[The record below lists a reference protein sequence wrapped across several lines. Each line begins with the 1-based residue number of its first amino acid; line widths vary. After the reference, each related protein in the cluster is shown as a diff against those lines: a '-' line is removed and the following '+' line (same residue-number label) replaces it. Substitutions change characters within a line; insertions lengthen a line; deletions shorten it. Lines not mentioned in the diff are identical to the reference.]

1 MPADGVGYAHLSS
14 FSDHSNEVSMD
25 HYAGIFGKQ
34 NRDEAFEEAKRARE
48 KLMTKQQTG
57 SERSVLFN
65 RACALMLDQ
74 KFEETIVAY
83 RAMARQFPADEGLC
97 EAQIGA
103 ALFFLDRHDE
113 AIASYLKALALG
125 QDATMLAENVFEAC
139 EALAQQ
145 HGDPTHYRRYLEAF
159 PEGGQADMAR
169 ERFSAG

>member
-1 MPADGVGYAHLSS
+1 
-14 FSDHSNEVSMD
+14 MD
-25 HYAGIFGKQ
+25 HYAGVFGKKS
-34 NRDEAFEEAKRARE
+34 RDEAFEEAKQARA
-48 KLMTKQQTG
+48 KLLTKQQTG
-57 SERSVLFN
+57 SARSVLFN

-83 RAMARQFPADEGLC
+83 RAMARQFPDDEGLC